1 MQPNRSLLLRQ
12 IWQILRSL
20 RRLRNPSWLPALIC
34 GLMLSLFPLFSL
46 SALAATN
53 NNGHITGQLLDG
65 TKHNAPIAGQSVT
78 LQMAQG
84 TTSKDLNSV
93 TTDAHGN
100 YSFSNLPTDKT
111 ISYAL
116 FIRYQGAQYLS
127 NVVTLD
133 SKPVQQV
140 NLTVYEATSNT
151 SKLAIVRST
160 VLIHSPDTKK
170 GSFTVS
176 EAFAFDNLDN
186 HAFVGSLDA
195 TKGKPRALFFSL
207 PAGARNVSLDKGFDG
222 YRSIQADSGFA
233 SDVAL
238 LPGMNE
244 FALSFE
250 VPYASSSYDFRY
262 VAMYPTVDLSMMVPP
277 QLHAS
282 SSALT
287 SQGTIT
293 AQDQQP
299 YQLLNGSKLLQ
310 NQSVTLNLEGLPP
323 STASA
328 STPAQLNTTTIW
340 LIAGAVLLLAVLFIA
355 WFFFRP
361 ARLQV
366 ATGSRKGGK
375 PSERKGSTASV
386 KVKAATTPKEQQQV
400 LLAELLELD
409 KAFEAGKLKKS
420 VYHER
425 RAKTKARLRTLM
437 SEQEAAKR

>member
-1 MQPNRSLLLRQ
+1 MQPNRSPLLWKIK
-12 IWQILRSL
+12 IW
-20 RRLRNPSWLPALIC
+20 RNSGWLLAMIALIC
-34 GLMLSLFPLFSL
+34 GLMLSLFPLLSL

-93 TTDAHGN
+93 TTDSHGN
-100 YSFSNLPTDKT
+100 YSFRNLPTDKT

-127 NVVTLD
+127 NVVSLD
-133 SKPVQQV
+133 SKPVQQL
-140 NLTVYEATSNT
+140 NLTVYDTTSDT
-151 SKLAIVRST
+151 SKLAIVRAT
-160 VLIHSPDTKK
+160 VLIHSPNTQK

-195 TKGKPRALFFSL
+195 TKGKPKALFFSL

-250 VPYASSSYDFRY
+250 VPYTASSYDFRY
-262 VAMYPTVDLSMMVPP
+262 VAMYPTVDISMMVPP

-282 SSALT
+282 SSGLI

-310 NQSVTLNLEGLPP
+310 NQSLTLNLEGLPP
-323 STASA
+323 STAST

-340 LIAGAVLLLAVLFIA
+340 LIAGVVLLLALLFAA

-361 ARLQV
+361 ARLQM
-366 ATGSRKGGK
+366 ATASRKDGK
-375 PSERKGSTASV
+375 QPDHKVNTASV
-386 KVKAATTPKEQQQV
+386 KVKAASTPKEQQQV

>member
-1 MQPNRSLLLRQ
+1 MQPNRSPLLRQ
-12 IWQILRSL
+12 IW
-20 RRLRNPSWLPALIC
+20 RNQSWLLAIIALVC
-34 GLMLSLFPLFSL
+34 GLMLSLFSLFPLFSF

-53 NNGHITGQLLDG
+53 NNGRITGQLLDG

-84 TTSKDLNSV
+84 TTSKDLNAV

-127 NVVTLD
+127 DVVTLD
-133 SKPVQQV
+133 SKPVQKL
-140 NLTVYEATSNT
+140 NLTVYEATSDT
-151 SKLAIVRST
+151 SKLAIVRAT

-186 HAFVGSLDA
+186 HSFVGSLDA
-195 TKGKPRALFFSL
+195 TKGKPKALFFSL

-222 YRSIQADSGFA
+222 YRSIQAGTGFA

-250 VPYASSSYDFRY
+250 VPYTSSSYDFRY
-262 VAMYPTVDLSMMVPP
+262 VAMYPTVDLAMMVPP

-293 AQDQQP
+293 AQDQP
-299 YQLLNGSKLLQ
+299 YQLLSGSKLLQ
-310 NQSVTLNLEGLPP
+310 NQSLTLNLEGLPP
-323 STASA
+323 STAST
-328 STPAQLNTTTIW
+328 STPAQLNTTTVW
-340 LIAGAVLLLAVLFIA
+340 LIAGAVLLLAVLFVA

-366 ATGSRKGGK
+366 APSSLKGGNPSARKGTT
-375 PSERKGSTASV
+375 SNVKG
-386 KVKAATTPKEQQQV
+386 KAAATPKEQQQV

>member
-1 MQPNRSLLLRQ
+1 MRLNKFL
-12 IWQILRSL
+12 ILW
-20 RRLRNPSWLPALIC
+20 RNPNWLLSLMALIC
-34 GLMLSLFPLFSL
+34 AIMLSLFPLFAL
-46 SALAATN
+46 STHAAGKNT
-53 NNGHITGQLLDG
+53 GRISGQLLDG
-65 TKHNAPIAGQSVT
+65 TKHNAPIARQSVT

-84 TTSKDLNSV
+84 TTSKDLASV
-93 TTDAHGN
+93 TTDSHGT
-100 YSFSNLPTDKT
+100 YSFSNLATDKT

-116 FIRYQGAQYLS
+116 FIRYQGAQYIS
-127 NVVTLD
+127 DVVTLD
-133 SKPVQQV
+133 NKPVQQV
-140 NLTVYEATSNT
+140 DLTVYEATSDT
-151 SKLAIVRST
+151 AKLAIVRAT
-160 VLIHSPDTKK
+160 VLIHTPDTQK

-195 TKGKPRALFFSL
+195 TKGKPKALFFSL
-207 PAGARNVSLDKGFDG
+207 PTGARNVSLEKSFDG

-238 LPGMNE
+238 APGMNE

-250 VPYASSSYDFRY
+250 VPYTASSYDFRY

-293 AQDQQP
+293 AQDQP
-299 YQLLNGSKLLQ
+299 YQLLHATKLLQ
-310 NQSVTLNLEGLPP
+310 NQQVTLNLEGLPP
-323 STASA
+323 STVST
-328 STPAQLNTTTIW
+328 STPARLNTTTIW
-340 LIAGAVLLLAVLFIA
+340 LIAGVVLLLAVLFIA

-361 ARLQV
+361 ARLQI
-366 ATGSRKGGK
+366 ATRSHKGGK
-375 PSERKGSTASV
+375 QSGRKGATASV
-386 KVKAATTPKEQQQV
+386 KVKSAATPKEQQEV

-409 KAFEAGKLKKS
+409 KAFEAGKLKKA
-420 VYHER
+420 VYQER

-437 SEQEAAKR
+437 SEREAAKR

>member
-1 MQPNRSLLLRQ
+1 
-12 IWQILRSL
+12 
-20 RRLRNPSWLPALIC
+20 
-34 GLMLSLFPLFSL
+34 MLSLFPLFAL
-46 SALAATN
+46 STHAADKN
-53 NNGHITGQLLDG
+53 AGRISGQLLDG
-65 TKHNAPIAGQSVT
+65 TKRNAPIARQSVT

-84 TTSKDLNSV
+84 TTSKDLASV
-93 TTDAHGN
+93 TTDSHGT
-100 YSFSNLPTDKT
+100 YSFSNLATDKT

-116 FIRYQGAQYLS
+116 FIRYQGAQYIS
-127 NVVTLD
+127 DVVTLD

-140 NLTVYEATSNT
+140 NLTVYEATSDT
-151 SKLAIVRST
+151 AKLAIVRAT
-160 VLIHSPDTKK
+160 VLIHSPDTRK

-195 TKGKPRALFFSL
+195 TKGKPKALFFSL
-207 PAGARNVSLDKGFDG
+207 PAGARNVSLEKGFDG

-238 LPGMNE
+238 APGMNE

-250 VPYASSSYDFRY
+250 VPYTASSYDFRY

-293 AQDQQP
+293 AQDQP
-299 YQLLNGSKLLQ
+299 YQLLHATKLLQ
-310 NQSVTLNLEGLPP
+310 NQQVTLNLEGLPP
-323 STASA
+323 STAST

-340 LIAGAVLLLAVLFIA
+340 LIAGVVLLLAVLFIA

-361 ARLQV
+361 ARLQM
-366 ATGSRKGGK
+366 AARSRNGGKQSGRKGA
-375 PSERKGSTASV
+375 TASV
-386 KVKAATTPKEQQQV
+386 KVKSAATPKEQQEV
-400 LLAELLELD
+400 LLAELLALD
-409 KAFEAGKLKKS
+409 KAFEAGKLKKA
-420 VYHER
+420 VYQER

-437 SEQEAAKR
+437 SEREAAKR